1 MMVRKKVEGEVQYNN
16 GKFAEVQTNGTE
28 GLEKNLL
35 LETIQIHRE
44 DTFQPRF
51 PVGRWLDIRTTT
63 EFTAKAAR

>member
-1 MMVRKKVEGEVQYNN
+1 MKVHQKLKGLVEYND
-16 GKFAEVQTNGTE
+16 GQFAEVQTNGTE